1 MSAASR
7 FPPYREAAAN
17 DVYHLLFCDDP
28 RAFAPVPAN
37 SARAVADDASQDA
50 RMRMLACNWLAAHG
64 EALPAKELLGVIVE
78 VALDTGLDTL
88 AAFADGGVRYINHTG
103 KMSIFEGRNEAMG
116 PSVDKLFAASR
127 DVIARIGPW
136 DKPRLA
142 PPSQGRVRLTF
153 LVTDGLYF
161 GEGPM
166 ALFQRDAMAGP
177 VVAAA
182 GELLVKVVD
191 LSTSK

>member
-1 MSAASR
+1 VSAAPR
-7 FPPYREAAAN
+7 FAPYREPAAN
-17 DVYHLLFCDDP
+17 DLYHLLFCDDP
-28 RAFAPVPAN
+28 QAFASMSD
-37 SARAVADDASQDA
+37 SARAIAGNAAHDA

-64 EALPAKELLGVIVE
+64 EVPPARELLGVIVE
-78 VALDTGLDTL
+78 VSLDAGLDTL

-103 KMSIFEGRNEAMG
+103 KVSIFEGRNAAIG
-116 PSVDKLFAASR
+116 PSIDKLFAVSR

-142 PPSQGRVRLTF
+142 PPSRGRVRLTF

-161 GEGPM
+161 GERPM
-166 ALFQRDAMAGP
+166 EMFQRDAMTEP

-182 GELLVKVVD
+182 SQLLVKVVD
-191 LSTSK
+191 LSTAK

>member
-1 MSAASR
+1 VSAAPR
-7 FPPYREAAAN
+7 FAPYRESAAN
-17 DVYHLLFCDDP
+17 DLYHLLFCDDP
-28 RAFAPVPAN
+28 QAFASMSAG
-37 SARAVADDASQDA
+37 SARAIAGNATHDA

-64 EALPAKELLGVIVE
+64 EVLPAKELLGVIVE
-78 VALDTGLDTL
+78 VPLDAGLDTL

-103 KMSIFEGRNEAMG
+103 KMSIFEGRNTAIG
-116 PSVDKLFAASR
+116 PSIDKLFAASR

-142 PPSQGRVRLTF
+142 PPSRGRVRLTF

-166 ALFQRDAMAGP
+166 EMFQRDAMAGP

-182 GELLVKVVD
+182 SELLVKVVD
-191 LSTSK
+191 LSTEK